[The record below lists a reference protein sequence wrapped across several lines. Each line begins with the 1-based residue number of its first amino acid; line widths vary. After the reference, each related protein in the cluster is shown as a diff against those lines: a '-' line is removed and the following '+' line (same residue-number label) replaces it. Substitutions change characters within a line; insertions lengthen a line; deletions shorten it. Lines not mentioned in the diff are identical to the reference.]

1 MFEFL
6 TLQPMFVG
14 DTEGLQLFEM
24 IALLGNPTKEDLEKM
39 QKVIDP
45 KILPILAKCDQLE
58 TIPDLVAMISLDNF
72 YLESDLV

>member
-58 TIPDLVAMISLDNF
+58 TIPDLVAMISLD
-72 YLESDLV
+72 

>member
-39 QKVIDP
+39 QQVIDP

-58 TIPDLVAMISLDNF
+58 TIPDLVAMISLD
-72 YLESDLV
+72 